1 MSEFLLQVN
10 NLKKYFPVTRGTIL
24 KKIIGYV
31 YAVDDIDFSIQ
42 TNETLGIVGE
52 SGSGKTT
59 VAKLI
64 LGLLQPTSGKI
75 FFEGQ
80 EITSKS
86 NSKMKEIRRKM
97 GAIFQ
102 DPFSSLDPRKS
113 VYKIIGEPI
122 TYHKVYSGSEK
133 ERVILDLVTKVG
145 LKKVD
150 LNRYPHE
157 FSGGQKQR
165 IAIARALALNPA
177 LIIADEPVSALD
189 ASVQAKILNL
199 MTDLKHKY
207 KFSMLLI
214 SHDLSVVRYVS
225 DKIAVMYLG
234 KIVELSSSEDLFSNP
249 LHPYSKALLS
259 SVPVPSRTVMLKREV
274 RILKGEIPSA
284 SNPPQGCRFHPRCY
298 YTQPICE
305 KVEPT
310 LIDVGNNHLV
320 ACHLYA

>member
-1 MSEFLLQVN
+1 MSEFLLRAN
-10 NLKKYFPVTRGTIL
+10 NLKKYFPVTRGAIL
-24 KKIIGYV
+24 KKMIGYV
-31 YAVDDIDFSIQ
+31 HAVDDIDFSIQ

-64 LGLLQPTSGKI
+64 LGLLETTSGKI
-75 FFEGQ
+75 FFEDQ

-86 NSKMKEIRRKM
+86 SSMKEIRRRM

-113 VYKIIGEPI
+113 VHDIVGEPI

-133 ERVILDLVTKVG
+133 ERVILDLVTRVG

-150 LNRYPHE
+150 LDRYPHE
-157 FSGGQKQR
+157 FSGGQRQR

-199 MTDLKHKY
+199 MADLKHKY
-207 KFSMLLI
+207 KFGMVFI
-214 SHDLSVVRYVS
+214 SHDLSVARYVS

-234 KIVELSSSEDLFSNP
+234 KIVELSSSENLFSNP

-274 RILKGEIPSA
+274 LILKGETPSA
-284 SNPPQGCRFHPRCY
+284 SNPPLGCRFHPRCY
-298 YTQPICE
+298 YAQSICE

-310 LIDVGNNHLV
+310 LIEIGNDHLV